1 MGGQG
6 SKNVRC
12 DIGLRQ
18 HEHGGK
24 FDRLQERDHDVTFR
38 HGWHRHGL
46 WKGLALCPCRN
57 GCLPARERPSWPI
70 PCLSR
75 RLCQANKAIHRSPT
89 VHTRHEAPCGGP
101 DSQLGLVGEQ
111 AGSGGGAVRLRSM
124 RLCLERRF
132 RSRHTEF
139 HSSNQSKA
147 ADRESNSPTG
157 TRRATVTRT
166 MIRSSYGTHMQELKS
181 NMLLPDTHCSSGIL
195 APIDLTTSSW
205 YGTLYL
211 ILT

>member
-1 MGGQG
+1 MGGKASQ
-6 SKNVRC
+6 NIRC
-12 DIGLRQ
+12 DISLRQ
-18 HEHGGK
+18 HEHIGK
-24 FDRLQERDHDVTFR
+24 LERCQECDHDVTFR

-57 GCLPARERPSWPI
+57 GCLPGRERPSWPI

-124 RLCLERRF
+124 RLCLGRRF

-147 ADRESNSPTG
+147 ADRECNSPTG
-157 TRRATVTRT
+157 TRRAILLQGLLLGAPTVH
-166 MIRSSYGTHMQELKS
+166 ICRS
-181 NMLLPDTHCSSGIL
+181 
-195 APIDLTTSSW
+195 
-205 YGTLYL
+205 
-211 ILT
+211 